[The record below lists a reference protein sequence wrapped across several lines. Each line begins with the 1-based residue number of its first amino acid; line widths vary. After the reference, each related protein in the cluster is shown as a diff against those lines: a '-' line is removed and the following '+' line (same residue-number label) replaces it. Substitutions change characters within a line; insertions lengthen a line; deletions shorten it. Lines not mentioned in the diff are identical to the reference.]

1 MLLAVKSTIS
11 LLATAALLALSGVS
25 CERPGPEAHG
35 SGYGVG
41 IPRVAFTLTGEP
53 RFKGGSKLGF
63 RDPAHPPEPQP
74 WSHTLSAAGARDCDH
89 LAIDGRLR
97 AKTP

>member
-1 MLLAVKSTIS
+1 VKRSIALMIAAASLAV
-11 LLATAALLALSGVS
+11 AGAS
-25 CERPGPEAHG
+25 CERPGPAARG
-35 SGYGVG
+35 SGYGAG
-41 IPRVAFTLTGEP
+41 IPREAITLTGEP

-63 RDPAHPPEPQP
+63 PDPAHPPEPLP
-74 WSHTLSAAGARDCDH
+74 WSHTVAGAGAQACDH